1 MVSVCG
7 SDVAFAGTDEQS
19 DSASAA
25 GAIVP
30 VHGVPLTVVPALEGT
45 VTVDDAGV
53 DASPGSASPTP
64 SAVRPVTVSRIWER
78 TYAGTGPPELMVRA
92 YALAV
97 RFPAEGNRNLARRQ
111 GRPCGKPN
119 PTNKVGPGSPDAS
132 GLALDDVVE
141 RDRRVGEAEDAGG
154 VAAE

>member
-97 RFPAEGNRNLARRQ
+97 RFPAEGNRNLAWPQPFARREMWPRRAMCPQ
-111 GRPCGKPN
+111 SNATLLWLGRVP
-119 PTNKVGPGSPDAS
+119 SA
-132 GLALDDVVE
+132 
-141 RDRRVGEAEDAGG
+141 
-154 VAAE
+154 